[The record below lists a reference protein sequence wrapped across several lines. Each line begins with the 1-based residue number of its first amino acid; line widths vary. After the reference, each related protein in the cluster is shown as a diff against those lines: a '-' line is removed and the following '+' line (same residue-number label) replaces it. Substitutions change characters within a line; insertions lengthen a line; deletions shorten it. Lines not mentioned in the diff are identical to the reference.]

1 MAYALTEEAIDMAR
15 RHVLQAESLVAR
27 QRAVVERLRS
37 GRQIELLPQA
47 WALLINLRTSLILVR
62 KDFARLLALRSAAPR

>member
-47 WALLINLRTSLILVR
+47 
-62 KDFARLLALRSAAPR
+62 